1 MYTEFYGFRALPF
14 SIAPD
19 PQFLYPSEGHQE
31 ALAHLHYALSD
42 QGGLVCLT
50 GEVGTGKTMLCR
62 HFIEQLPDNVQC
74 AYVFNPQLG
83 ASELLLAIC
92 RELGFID
99 ANQGYD
105 EPLAQLFDRLYQ
117 GLLQC
122 YGEGKRVICL
132 IDEAQTIPL
141 PVLEQVRLLTN
152 LETEQHKLMTLILV
166 GQPELN
172 EVLSRHDMRQLNQRI
187 TARSHLNTLSYA
199 QVQAYLNFRL
209 QCVGGSG
216 DVFSHQAVR
225 LLWKASGGTPRL
237 LNSMADRALLGG
249 YARSQKRIGA
259 SIANSAI
266 REVLGHTRPS
276 QTLAYTGLLASLMLA
291 LGVFLWLWPQA
302 LPNAWREYVAHDDAT
317 LVDAPNIASNSTLQA
332 IPQAM
337 VSADSS
343 ANSLPSAQAHIEPPR
358 TDQSGIDQPQAT
370 ALTPDQRALHM
381 LLAAYKVKADNDP
394 DTPLTCEAWAHERF
408 ECLKVR
414 WSSKDL
420 LALERPVVMIGYN
433 GLQRLTQNNANGY
446 LGIAFLLWQPP
457 EGYDGVVRVG
467 QTSKVVPWVRE
478 QLSALY
484 PDAFINDSL
493 ANKAATDQTVTATKQ
508 VPTWVSQMDTSNWQ
522 RISPKDA
529 ATSTGA
535 AVQDHAT
542 EQQART
548 QARTQV
554 QAITQPAIQAP
565 DDYDATLAQVVQR
578 FQVQMGLRADK
589 ILGPQT
595 LMAISQRAMQTANE
609 QTADEKE
616 GR

>member
-62 HFIEQLPDNVQC
+62 HFIDQLPDNVQC

-92 RELGFID
+92 RELGFIG

-117 GLLQC
+117 GLLQR

-172 EVLSRHDMRQLNQRI
+172 DVLARHDMRQLNQRI
-187 TARSHLNTLSYA
+187 TARCHLNTLSQA

-216 DVFSHQAVR
+216 DIFSRQAVR
-225 LLWKASGGTPRL
+225 LLWRASGGTPRL

-249 YARSQKRIGA
+249 YARSQKRIDA
-259 SIANSAI
+259 RIAKNAI
-266 REVLGHTRPS
+266 REVLGHARPS
-276 QTLAYTGLLASLMLA
+276 QTLAYTGLLASMVLA

-302 LPNAWREYVAHDDAT
+302 LTNVWREYTTHDETA
-317 LVDAPNIASNSTLQA
+317 LVSSPKIASKASTSPINRQPA
-332 IPQAM
+332 SRSTPQPMTNAE
-337 VSADSS
+337 SFDSQQH
-343 ANSLPSAQAHIEPPR
+343 APA
-358 TDQSGIDQPQAT
+358 DQPPTDEGYSSFAGEPQVM

-381 LLAAYKVKADNDP
+381 LLAAHNIKPNNSTEA
-394 DTPLTCEAWAHERF
+394 PLTCEAWAGERF

-414 WSSKDL
+414 WSSRDL
-420 LALERPVVMIGYN
+420 LALGRPVVMIGYN
-433 GLQRLTQNNANGY
+433 GLQRLTPNNANHY

-457 EGYDGVVRVG
+457 EGYDGVVRLG
-467 QTSKVVPWVRE
+467 QTSNVVPWVRE
-478 QLSALY
+478 RLSALL
-484 PDAFINDSL
+484 P
-493 ANKAATDQTVTATKQ
+493 KAVTPVKA
-508 VPTWVSQMDTSNWQ
+508 VPRWVSQMDTSNWQ

-529 ATSTGA
+529 TSSKDATSPTADEQA
-535 AVQDHAT
+535 APKAKPT
-542 EQQART
+542 L
-548 QARTQV
+548 
-554 QAITQPAIQAP
+554 QAP
-565 DDYDATLAQVVQR
+565 DYYDATLAQAVQH
-578 FQVQMGLRADK
+578 FQVKMGLRADK

-595 LMAISQRAMQTANE
+595 LMAIRKRAMQKTN
-609 QTADEKE
+609 QKE
-616 GR
+616 EL